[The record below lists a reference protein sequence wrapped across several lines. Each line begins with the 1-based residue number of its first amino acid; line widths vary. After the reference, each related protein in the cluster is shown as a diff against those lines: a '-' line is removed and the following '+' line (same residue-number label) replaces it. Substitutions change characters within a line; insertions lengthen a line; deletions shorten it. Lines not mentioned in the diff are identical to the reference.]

1 GVKPGTGPVDM
12 DILDYKYTNG
22 NQLDAVSDQGIA
34 DYGAGDFQNG
44 HSGSGD
50 YAYDGN
56 GNLSKDLNKGI
67 GSVTYNHFNKP
78 VAIDLGG
85 GKKIEYSYDAA
96 GSKVQE
102 LVIDPGKP
110 TKRTDYIG
118 NFIYRNDTLQ
128 YALTAGGRTVFDYGS
143 TTPVKE
149 EYFVKDH
156 LGNVRSTIDI
166 ITYEIRQYLATYEVA
181 SANLEGMLFEK
192 VGEIRDEK
200 PASTDPSDSKAGR
213 LNGAEAGREV
223 GTSLLVKVMAGDRV
237 DMNVNNYY
245 ETFEGN
251 TTEPVTAEQMMGS
264 IISTLTNG
272 VGGLP
277 GESHNTKLVNELFT
291 QENFSALE
299 NVIQDQGIDPD
310 RPQAYLTYALFDEN
324 MKLVSEFAGAY
335 QANGNGAWGSIGSN
349 GAKVIPANGYLAVY
363 LSSRWRDLQCIPCSN
378 MFFDKLNVEV
388 SKGNLLEEN
397 HYYPHGLPIQP
408 LSSVSTNFRENRRK
422 YQSNEYIKDLG
433 LNWMDFQARQ
443 YDPQIGRFLAVD
455 PLADAGGQQVWSPYA
470 AMGNA
475 PESNVDPNGT
485 VALNL
490 TLARLF
496 NSEMLP
502 SRRIDFFP
510 TANMYMPGGSLF
522 KSGIGSI
529 FDGKSWGG
537 LTGSALES
545 YVNSHAT
552 QAASIM
558 GEVFETGAFANAGRA
573 TEEGQAQYASAMTSY
588 ENVVK
593 GMDFSVNGV
602 GGTLLTYDPKGP
614 RSMLGVLDSWSNNFG
629 NWLGSL
635 AKSSQLGTAFNAADR
650 RLKNHGVDKYEGPDG
665 YANYGLPVMKATF
678 AFNLTLIT
686 GGIGGLGAV
695 TWGNIAFAGDNL
707 LDVGTGGKYSVA
719 AVAKKNAAVFAM
731 YNTASVGFGVFGIIG
746 SYGALIRNANT
757 STFLLNTSDKALFMY
772 YWSPVTAKGLQDY
785 YKKK

>member
-67 GSVTYNHFNKP
+67 GGVTYNHFNKP

-96 GSKVQE
+96 GNKVQE
-102 LVIDPGKP
+102 LVIYPGQP

-128 YALTAGGRTVFDYGS
+128 YALTAGGRTVFDYSS

-200 PASTDPSDSKAGR
+200 PASTDPGDSKAGR

-277 GESHNTKLVNELFT
+277 GESHNTKLVNEIFT

-299 NVIQDQGIDPD
+299 NLIQDQGIDPG

-475 PESNVDPNGT
+475 PESQVDPNGAQPSYFNVT
-485 VALNL
+485 NFLPQIPGYIIRSGVNNANAPGGMAGWMMEVNLEMTNSYFINRMFGIESGITRESLEKNGFVVDQEDAYSISYHKNTQTDPNDITSLTQTSDIIAKSSGTDWISIGSTGISSTGTLGSAVESVAGTIRLNKSNWFKSYGAQSYEL
-490 TLARLF
+490 LDRGRRWTKQNTFSLARRAKVLGLVTF
-496 NSEMLP
+496 
-502 SRRIDFFP
+502 I
-510 TANMYMPGGSLF
+510 GGSL
-522 KSGIGSI
+522 
-529 FDGKSWGG
+529 
-537 LTGSALES
+537 L
-545 YVNSHAT
+545 
-552 QAASIM
+552 
-558 GEVFETGAFANAGRA
+558 
-573 TEEGQAQYASAMTSY
+573 
-588 ENVVK
+588 
-593 GMDFSVNGV
+593 
-602 GGTLLTYDPKGP
+602 
-614 RSMLGVLDSWSNNFG
+614 
-629 NWLGSL
+629 
-635 AKSSQLGTAFNAADR
+635 
-650 RLKNHGVDKYEGPDG
+650 DG
-665 YANYGLPVMKATF
+665 YGVVNYYRYGGEDQDHFIVTPHKGVV
-678 AFNLTLIT
+678 NLVV
-686 GGIGGLGAV
+686 GGIGLFTGIPGAI
-695 TWGNIAFAGDNL
+695 GGAF
-707 LDVGTGGKYSVA
+707 Y
-719 AVAKKNAAVFAM
+719 
-731 YNTASVGFGVFGIIG
+731 FGID
-746 SYGALIRNANT
+746 
-757 STFLLNTSDKALFMY
+757 TFYPGGWSAAMDNNYNVLMQNRQVVQGFKLFPKEY
-772 YWSPVTAKGLQDY
+772 
-785 YKKK
+785 